1 MLRTLGVI
9 SMANWFYVAGS
20 LCFLIGSLCFL
31 IGSLCFLIGTLIN
44 IFCKCP

>member
-20 LCFLIGSLCFL
+20 LCFLIG
-31 IGSLCFLIGTLIN
+31 TLILIELN
-44 IFCKCP
+44 PDYVEMAKRRCNVV